1 MEGEF
6 KMRTNKKIR
15 NCIKNISSSGGKVKS
30 RMAGTYDDEWIKMVG
45 GSEERSDGEFSQW
58 LEGQR
63 RERELQAKGY

>member
-45 GSEERSDGEFSQW
+45 GSEERSDGEFSQ
-58 LEGQR
+58 
-63 RERELQAKGY
+63 